1 MSFSANNPAGLPHL
15 SQCVVGRA
23 TNSPPTRNYGDESR
37 RSCAGHAC
45 SNQTAIVLTFRS
57 QCADENF
64 ALVRVWRLRIPPLF
78 RHRVGAIHAPCGS
91 SLFCFG
97 CAALRVTVSLQ
108 ILFGQSTRK
117 DFSGPTANAELR
129 HLGAWPTRSTGAPT
143 KIGRFHKRRH
153 SCTYQ
158 LCGIGAVL
166 PARFAALP
174 LAVEC
179 PPSQM
184 QR

>member
-1 MSFSANNPAGLPHL
+1 MSFYADNPATFPHL
-15 SQCVVGRA
+15 FPRPRELANESLTA
-23 TNSPPTRNYGDESR
+23 HNYGGELL
-37 RSCAGHAC
+37 RSCPGHAR
-45 SNQTAIVLTFRS
+45 SNQAAIAANFFC
-57 QCADENF
+57 QEADENL
-64 ALVRVWRLRIPPLF
+64 ALSRVCRFRIPPLF
-78 RHRVGAIHAPCGS
+78 GHRVGAFHAPCGS

-108 ILFGQSTRK
+108 ILFGKSARK
-117 DFSGPTANAELR
+117 DFSGPSVNAELR
-129 HLGAWPTRSTGAPT
+129 HWGAWPTRTTGAPT